1 MKWDWGAVRD
11 FMPHFWDGLLVTL
24 QALALGSLISFAL
37 GLVWALLMRAPTLPH
52 ARTSSRGWYPLVR
65 WPVGVVTEFVR
76 DTPLL
81 VQLFFLFY
89 VLPEWGLTFSAL
101 TTGVVAIG
109 LHYSTYT
116 MQVYR
121 AGIEAVP
128 AGQWE
133 AATALS
139 LPARRTWTAVILPQ
153 AIRRVVPALGNYVI
167 SMLKDTPMLMAI
179 TVLDM
184 LGEARL
190 FSQQHFQFT
199 EPLTVIGVAFV
210 LISCPASL
218 LLRALERRLVR

>member
-1 MKWDWGAVRD
+1 MKWDWSAVSD

-24 QALALGSLISFAL
+24 QILVLGSLVSFGL
-37 GLVWALLMRAPTLPH
+37 GLVWALLMRVP
-52 ARTSSRGWYPLVR
+52 SRWVT

-76 DTPLL
+76 NTPLL

-89 VLPEWGLTFSAL
+89 VLPEWNITFSAL

-128 AGQWE
+128 VGQWE
-133 AATALS
+133 AATALN
-139 LPARRTWTAVILPQ
+139 LPMGRTWTAVILPQ
-153 AIRRVVPALGNYVI
+153 AIRRVTPALGNYVI
-167 SMLKDTPMLMAI
+167 SMLKDTPLLMAI
-179 TVLDM
+179 TVLEM

-190 FSQQHFQFT
+190 FSQQNFQFT
-199 EPLTVIGVAFV
+199 EPLTVIGVAFII
-210 LISCPASL
+210 ISYLASL
-218 LLRALERRLVR
+218 ALRALERRLAH

>member
-1 MKWDWGAVRD
+1 MKWDWSAVSE
-11 FMPHFWDGLLVTL
+11 FMPRFWDGLLVTL
-24 QALALGSLISFAL
+24 QALALGSLISFSL
-37 GLVWALLMRAPTLPH
+37 GLVWALLMRTPT
-52 ARTSSRGWYPLVR
+52 RWVR

-76 DTPLL
+76 NTPLL

-128 AGQWE
+128 ADQWE

-139 LPARRTWTAVILPQ
+139 LPARRTWFAVILPQ
-153 AIRRVVPALGNYVI
+153 ALRRVVPPLGNYVI
-167 SMLKDTPMLMAI
+167 SMLKDTPILMSI
-179 TVLDM
+179 TVLEM
-184 LGEARL
+184 LGQARL

-199 EPLTVIGVAFV
+199 EPVTVIGVAFIV
-210 LISCPASL
+210 ISYLASL
-218 LLRALERRLVR
+218 LLRTLERRLVR

>member
-1 MKWDWGAVRD
+1 MKWDWNAVSE
-11 FMPHFWDGLLVTL
+11 FMPFFWDGMKVTL
-24 QALALGSLISFAL
+24 QILVLGSLISFVL
-37 GLVWALLMRAPTLPH
+37 GLVWALLMRTP
-52 ARTSSRGWYPLVR
+52 SRWVR

-101 TTGVVAIG
+101 TTGVFAIG

-128 AGQWE
+128 VGQWE
-133 AATALS
+133 AATALN
-139 LPARRTWTAVILPQ
+139 LPVRRTWTAVILPQ

-167 SMLKDTPMLMAI
+167 AMLKDTPILMVI
-179 TVLDM
+179 TVLELM
-184 LGEARL
+184 GQARL
-190 FSQQHFQFT
+190 FSQQHYQFT
-199 EPLTVIGVAFV
+199 EPITVIGVAFI
-210 LISCPASL
+210 LISYPASL
-218 LLRALERRLVR
+218 LIRALERRLVR

>member
-1 MKWDWGAVRD
+1 MTWDWSAVTD
-11 FMPHFWDGLLVTL
+11 FLPLLRQGLVVTL
-24 QALALGSLISFAL
+24 EALALGSLISFGL
-37 GLVWALLMRAPTLPH
+37 GLVWALLMRTPT
-52 ARTSSRGWYPLVR
+52 RWVR

-89 VLPEWGLTFSAL
+89 VLPEWGLALSAL
-101 TTGVVAIG
+101 TTGVLGIG

-139 LPARRTWTAVILPQ
+139 LPPGRTWRAVILPQ

-167 SMLKDTPMLMAI
+167 AMLKDTPMLMVI
-179 TVLDM
+179 TVLEM

-190 FSQQHFQFT
+190 FSQQHFRFT
-199 EPLTVIGVAFV
+199 EPLTVIGVAFI
-210 LISCPASL
+210 LISYLASL

>member
-1 MKWDWGAVRD
+1 MKWDWNAVRD
-11 FMPHFWDGLLVTL
+11 FMPFFWDGLRVTL
-24 QALALGSLISFAL
+24 EALVLGSLISFAL
-37 GLVWALLMRAPTLPH
+37 GLVWALLLRTPT
-52 ARTSSRGWYPLVR
+52 RWVR

-89 VLPEWGLTFSAL
+89 VLPEWGLAFSAL
-101 TTGVVAIG
+101 TTGVLAIG

-128 AGQWE
+128 VGQWE
-133 AATALS
+133 AATALN
-139 LPARRTWTAVILPQ
+139 LPVGRTWTAVILPQ
-153 AIRRVVPALGNYVI
+153 AVRRVVPALGNYVI
-167 SMLKDTPMLMAI
+167 AMLKDTPILMVI

-184 LGEARL
+184 LGQARL

-199 EPLTVIGVAFV
+199 EPVTVIGVAFI
-210 LISCPASL
+210 LISYPASL
-218 LLRALERRLVR
+218 LIRALERRLVR

>member
-1 MKWDWGAVRD
+1 MTWDWTAVSD
-11 FMPHFWDGLLVTL
+11 FMPHMWDGLLVTL
-24 QALALGSLISFAL
+24 QILVLGSVISFAL
-37 GLVWALLMRAPTLPH
+37 GLVWALLMRVP
-52 ARTSSRGWYPLVR
+52 SRWVT

-76 DTPLL
+76 NTPLL

-101 TTGVVAIG
+101 TTGVVGIG

-133 AATALS
+133 AATALN
-139 LPARRTWTAVILPQ
+139 LPLRRTWTAVILPQ
-153 AIRRVVPALGNYVI
+153 AVRRVVPALGNYVI
-167 SMLKDTPMLMAI
+167 SMLKDTPLLMAI
-179 TVLDM
+179 TVLEM

-190 FSQQHFQFT
+190 FSQQNFQFT

-210 LISCPASL
+210 IVSYLASL
-218 LLRALERRLVR
+218 ALRALERRLVH

>member
-1 MKWDWGAVRD
+1 MTWDWNAVSD
-11 FMPHFWDGLLVTL
+11 FMPYFWDGLWVTL
-24 QALALGSLISFAL
+24 QALALGSVISFAL
-37 GLVWALLMRAPTLPH
+37 GLVWALLMRAP
-52 ARTSSRGWYPLVR
+52 SRWVR

-76 DTPLL
+76 NTPLL

-101 TTGVVAIG
+101 TTGVVGIG

-128 AGQWE
+128 VGQWE
-133 AATALS
+133 AATALN
-139 LPARRTWTAVILPQ
+139 LPLTRTWTAVILPQ

-167 SMLKDTPMLMAI
+167 SMLKDTPLLMVI

-184 LGEARL
+184 LGQARL
-190 FSQQHFQFT
+190 FSQEQFQFT
-199 EPLTVIGVAFV
+199 EPLTVIGVAFIV
-210 LISCPASL
+210 ISYLASL
-218 LLRALERRLVR
+218 LLRALERRLVH

>member
-1 MKWDWGAVRD
+1 MTWDWSAVGD

-24 QALALGSLISFAL
+24 QALVLGSLISFVL
-37 GLVWALLMRAPTLPH
+37 GLVWALLMRAPT
-52 ARTSSRGWYPLVR
+52 RWVR
-65 WPVGVVTEFVR
+65 WPVGVVTEFIR
-76 DTPLL
+76 NTPLL

-89 VLPEWGLTFSAL
+89 VLPEWDITFSAM

-121 AGIEAVP
+121 ASIEGVP

-133 AATALS
+133 AATALN
-139 LPARRTWTAVILPQ
+139 LPLTRTWTAVILPQ

-190 FSQQHFQFT
+190 FAQQNFQFT
-199 EPLTVIGVAFV
+199 EPLTVIGVAFI
-210 LISCPASL
+210 LISYPASL
-218 LLRALERRLVR
+218 LMRALERRLVR